1 MMATAALVGVNVY
14 SVNALWTVTQ
24 ESQSL
29 KSRIAT
35 LETEIGI
42 YSHDI

>member
-1 MMATAALVGVNVY
+1 MATAALVGVNVY

-24 ESQSL
+24 ESESL

-35 LETEIGI
+35 LETQIGK
-42 YSHDI
+42 SNHDI

>member
-1 MMATAALVGVNVY
+1 MAMVALVGVNVY

-35 LETEIGI
+35 LETEIGEFG
-42 YSHDI
+42 HDI